1 MTGSTVLVGVFLA
14 YGLVASIL
22 APTDA
27 TLGLAVVARIYGG
40 GVKAAGDVPE
50 LAKVPELRIRRRS
63 LAA

>member
-1 MTGSTVLVGVFLA
+1 MTGSAVLVGVFVA

-27 TLGLAVVARIYGG
+27 TIGLAVVARINGRR
-40 GVKAAGDVPE
+40 VETAGDVPE
-50 LAKVPELRIRRRS
+50 LAEAPHLRVRRRS